1 MGPVAPGSKRVGPGL
16 LTIVWSP
23 TLVLRMRNRAG
34 APETRALTSTVI
46 GKIAV
51 GSASSP
57 GTACHVVD
65 DVDTAEV
72 RHTVSMQST
81 GVRPV
86 VVPAITPRAPTATRA
101 EGDRRHEQV
110 PAHRGRLLSARSGP
124 RLGRPRVRDDLEE
137 GEAPVDPVRYE
148 AWAAR

>member
-1 MGPVAPGSKRVGPGL
+1 MRARDVVSFDPLIRERVRAARSPGSKRVGPGL

-23 TLVLRMRNRAG
+23 TFVLRMRNRAG
-34 APETRALTSTVI
+34 APETSALTSIVI
-46 GKIAV
+46 GKMAV

-86 VVPAITPRAPTATRA
+86 VVPAITPRAPTATRPRATIATNRFLRLGPPLGA
-101 EGDRRHEQV
+101 E
-110 PAHRGRLLSARSGP
+110 SARAS
-124 RLGRPRVRDDLEE
+124 D
-137 GEAPVDPVRYE
+137 
-148 AWAAR
+148 ARGYGTTSKR